1 MHVKT
6 YFAIGENPLYVIGYI
21 FHILRML
28 LQVSFHTQDNFSA
41 RDIYTASMRQDKTW
55 SCTCTACKG
64 YPIPDSSYSS
74 ILIPIASVTRTILKK
89 EALMLVIVK
98 VIVKRD
104 LLTLLWTSE
113 LPLEIWPC
121 KFDTCVKTV
130 WYINT
135 QWGTHI
141 IH

>member
-6 YFAIGENPLYVIGYI
+6 YFAIGKNPLYVIGYF
-21 FHILRML
+21 FHILRM
-28 LQVSFHTQDNFSA
+28 LQVSFHTQDKFSA
-41 RDIYTASMRQDKTW
+41 RDFYTASVRQDKTW
-55 SCTCTACKG
+55 SCTCTACNC

-74 ILIPIASVTRTILKK
+74 ILIPIASVTRSILKK

-98 VIVKRD
+98 VIVVRD

-113 LPLEIWPC
+113 FPVEIWPC
-121 KFDTCVKTV
+121 RFDTCIKTV

-135 QWGTHI
+135 QRGTHI

>member
-6 YFAIGENPLYVIGYI
+6 YFAISENPLYVIGYI

-28 LQVSFHTQDNFSA
+28 LQVSFHTQYKFSA
-41 RDIYTASMRQDKTW
+41 RDFYTASVRQDKTW
-55 SCTCTACKG
+55 SCTCTACNC
-64 YPIPDSSYSS
+64 YPISDSSYSS
-74 ILIPIASVTRTILKK
+74 ILIPIASVTRTILEK
-89 EALMLVIVK
+89 EALMLVIV
-98 VIVKRD
+98 VRD

>member
-6 YFAIGENPLYVIGYI
+6 YFAIGKNPLYVIGYI

-28 LQVSFHTQDNFSA
+28 LQVSFHTQDKFSA
-41 RDIYTASMRQDKTW
+41 RDIYTASVRQDKTW
-55 SCTCTACKG
+55 SCTCTACNC
-64 YPIPDSSYSS
+64 YPISDSSYSS
-74 ILIPIASVTRTILKK
+74 ILIPIASVTRTILEK
-89 EALMLVIVK
+89 EALMLVIV
-98 VIVKRD
+98 VRD

-113 LPLEIWPC
+113 FPLEIWPC

>member
-6 YFAIGENPLYVIGYI
+6 YFAIGKNPLYVIGYI

-28 LQVSFHTQDNFSA
+28 LQVSFHTQYKFSA
-41 RDIYTASMRQDKTW
+41 RNIYTASVRQDKTW
-55 SCTCTACKG
+55 SCTCTACNC
-64 YPIPDSSYSS
+64 YHISDSSYSS
-74 ILIPIASVTRTILKK
+74 ILIPIASVTRTILEK
-89 EALMLVIVK
+89 EALMLVIV
-98 VIVKRD
+98 VRD

-121 KFDTCVKTV
+121 MFDTCVKTV

-135 QWGTHI
+135 QWGTRI

>member
-6 YFAIGENPLYVIGYI
+6 YFAIGKNLLYVIGYI
-21 FHILRML
+21 FHILRMML
-28 LQVSFHTQDNFSA
+28 RVSFHTQDKFSA
-41 RDIYTASMRQDKTW
+41 RDFYTASVRQDKTW
-55 SCTCTACKG
+55 SCTCTACNC

-98 VIVKRD
+98 VIVVRD

>member
-6 YFAIGENPLYVIGYI
+6 YFAIGKNPLYVIGYI

-28 LQVSFHTQDNFSA
+28 LQVSFHTQDKFSA
-41 RDIYTASMRQDKTW
+41 RDIYTASVRQDKTW
-55 SCTCTACKG
+55 SCTCTACNC
-64 YPIPDSSYSS
+64 YPISDSSYSS
-74 ILIPIASVTRTILKK
+74 ILIPIASVTRTILEK
-89 EALMLVIVK
+89 EALMLVIV
-98 VIVKRD
+98 VRD

-121 KFDTCVKTV
+121 MFDTWVKTV